1 MSPHLNEIILFTMK
15 NEEVLKNFVQT
26 SSYPTKSKKIY
37 KLILNYIQF
46 KNFENFKL
54 MQKDSD

>member
-1 MSPHLNEIILFTMK
+1 MK